1 MRRPRRLKDLTLQI
15 EPTSRC
21 NLDCEICMIH
31 GLDRR
36 PAFMSFDD
44 FKKILDSS
52 GCRFVGVHGWGEPM
66 LNEQLFEMIE
76 YAESGGFLTNLTSN
90 GTLLEKN
97 MDRVFSSGLREIA
110 FGLYDRERFMKVMPG
125 IEELM
130 RERGNRASALP
141 KVYIDVTI
149 YEGNLSQIPDCISLA
164 GDLGVDAV
172 ILHRLFNAQKV
183 DPEIKYI
190 SEGEEKRLFMD
201 VRRLTKKLGLE
212 LYLPPRHKS
221 PCRIVNKCVFVAVD
235 GSVTPCCFLPETSIG
250 SALDQGVEAILRS
263 DAYADF
269 VRNMKEHPVCSR
281 CEW

>member
-1 MRRPRRLKDLTLQI
+1 MKWSRRFEDLTLQI

-31 GLDRR
+31 NLNMR
-36 PAFMSFDD
+36 PAFMSLGD

-66 LNEQLFEMIE
+66 LNEQLFEMIA

-110 FGLYDRERFMKVMPG
+110 FGLYDRERFMKVTPG
-125 IEELM
+125 IEELI
-130 RERGNRASALP
+130 RERENRASEFP
-141 KVYIDVTI
+141 KVYIDVTV
-149 YEGNLSQIPDCISLA
+149 YERNLQQIHDCVRLA
-164 GDLGVDAV
+164 GELGVDAV
-172 ILHRLFNAQKV
+172 ILHRIFNAQKV
-183 DPEIKYI
+183 NPDMRYI
-190 SEGEEKRLFMD
+190 SREEEKQLFAD
-201 VRRLTKKLGLE
+201 IRRLAGKLGLE
-212 LYLPPRHKS
+212 IYLPHRHRL

-235 GSVTPCCFLPETSIG
+235 GSVTPCCFLPETPIG
-250 SALDQGVEAILRS
+250 NALDQGVGAVLRS
-263 DAYADF
+263 DAYTAF
-269 VRNMKEHPVCSR
+269 IRNMKEHPVCSR